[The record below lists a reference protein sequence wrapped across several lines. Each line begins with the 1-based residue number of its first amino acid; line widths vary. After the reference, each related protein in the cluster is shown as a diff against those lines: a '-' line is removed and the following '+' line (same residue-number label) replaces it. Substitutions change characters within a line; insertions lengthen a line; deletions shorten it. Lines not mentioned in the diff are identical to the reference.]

1 MKRFLLMF
9 VGTMLLSL
17 SAYAQTGGV
26 KGKVVSRDGREAIS
40 GVAISVDGV
49 AVNTTTNEDGEFI
62 IEGLAPG
69 QYNMTF
75 EALDFEELSL
85 MVRIKEMVHDMQN
98 VVMIPVT
105 AHIVDNSAFAELDTD
120 VESAGDSNA
129 MPSALSAS

>member
-1 MKRFLLMF
+1 MF

-69 QYNMTF
+69 VFSGQLVADGVVYL
-75 EALDFEELSL
+75 EI
-85 MVRIKEMVHDMQN
+85 RHDQHRT
-98 VVMIPVT
+98 VKRGKHLGLT
-105 AHIVDNSAFAELDTD
+105 
-120 VESAGDSNA
+120 
-129 MPSALSAS
+129 